1 MRQDLQ
7 LGYLVLEV
15 SDLDAWSEF
24 TTTTLGM
31 SVDGAPSEDA
41 LRVRMDELQQRFL
54 VRRGPADDVVAVGLT
69 ALNGQVL
76 QQILDRVTA
85 AGVPVRECDDQE
97 ARDRRVK
104 RLYTFT
110 TPGGITVELVS
121 APYHSR
127 EPLAAPLVPGGFLTG
142 AQGLGHAVFMVDDLD
157 EALRFWT
164 GCCRSACPTR
174 RGRRPQRRLP
184 RRLPALQP
192 ATPQRRA
199 RAAPCPLHL
208 PEEAAALHGPGQ
220 LPRRRGHGVRPRDRR
235 GPDDQPEPRAP
246 SQRSDVLL
254 LRDDSERIRL
264 RVRVG
269 AVEVGEDWAED
280 HYDHISAWGHRPCP
294 GRSDDPLARRRG
306 TRRPDG
312 RGAR

>member
-54 VRRGPADDVVAVGLT
+54 IRRGPADDVVAVGLT

-157 EALRFWT
+157 EALTFWT
-164 GCCRSACPTR
+164 GVLPFSVSDTSGQETPNGVSHAAFLHCNRRHHSVALVQRPARSTYPKKLLHFMVQANSLDAVGMAFDRAIDADLTINR
-174 RGRRPQRRLP
+174 SLGRHPNDRMFSFY
-184 RRLPALQP
+184 
-192 ATPQRRA
+192 ATT
-199 RAAPCPLHL
+199 
-208 PEEAAALHGPGQ
+208 
-220 LPRRRGHGVRPRDRR
+220 
-235 GPDDQPEPRAP
+235 P
-246 SQRSDVLL
+246 SGFDY
-254 LRDDSERIRL
+254 EFGW
-264 RVRVG
+264 G

-280 HYDHISAWGHRPCP
+280 HYDHISAWGHRPLP
-294 GRSDDPLARRRG
+294 
-306 TRRPDG
+306 RPV
-312 RGAR
+312 R